1 MIPFL
6 PSGSDAETLESTFR
20 KLTNKKREQVSLTI
34 ARKIGYPKLILP
46 KDVRNDL
53 YVNVYYA
60 ELSRLS
66 KTADRN
72 VEVVVEAVDE

>member
-1 MIPFL
+1 MV
-6 PSGSDAETLESTFR
+6 GR
-20 KLTNKKREQVSLTI
+20 LTI
-34 ARKIGYPKLILP
+34 ARKIGYPELILP

-53 YVNVYYA
+53 YVNVYSA